1 MKLSS
6 LIVESMNEP
15 AVVTQ
20 WRHEGGCEQVTTG
33 MNYRKIENLTNMK
46 FLLVIVERLTQLN
59 NGRLK
64 IVDTQIEV
72 DGEFTV
78 SDSQGREVIFKPV
91 AIIHHTGRVNKSSSN
106 TSGHYRA
113 DILDADTDQWFQTSD
128 EDPPLPVEKPSD
140 QGYIMIF
147 KKLDVP
153 SQVCF

>member
-15 AVVTQ
+15 TVVTQ

-59 NGRLK
+59 NGRLQ

-78 SDSQGREVIFKPV
+78 SDSQDREVILKPV
-91 AIIHHTGRVNKSSSN
+91 AVIHHTGRVNKNSAN

-113 DILDADTDQWFQTSD
+113 DILDADTNQWFQTSD
-128 EDPPLPVEKPSD
+128 EDLPLPVLKPTD
-140 QGYIMIF
+140 KGYIF
-147 KKLDVP
+147 VLKKA
-153 SQVCF
+153 